1 MHQKNL
7 MSSVQYCSILGD
19 YPQVYTGLYS
29 SLDEYQSPFKGT
41 VRTPTVV
48 PSRRQGQS
56 RLLAPFYDG
65 YTIGYWETVSAKGM
79 IVEEFSTSVYLT

>member
-1 MHQKNL
+1 MDIALSGYLSGLTNSHP
-7 MSSVQYCSILGD
+7 MGD
-19 YPQVYTGLYS
+19 YPQVYTVLYS

-65 YTIGYWETVSAKGM
+65 YTYP
-79 IVEEFSTSVYLT
+79 